1 MIAVLVLTGAL
12 AAIPQVMA
20 AGAVYR
26 WVDKDGSVHYGDRI
40 PDGVEGSLI
49 NVRPNTAQLVS
60 PEKNKV
66 PESAAGTAAEAA
78 AREGEAPE
86 LSIAEQRRQDRAEN
100 RRKNAEEAR
109 KIAAKCE
116 IMRVQK
122 ARVEPSPRVL
132 VYDENG
138 EVRRLD
144 DNERVDMLN
153 EANAY
158 LAKNCTQ

>member
-1 MIAVLVLTGAL
+1 MLAVLVLTGAL

-49 NVRPNTAQLVS
+49 NVRPNTVQLVR
-60 PEKNKV
+60 PEKSKV
-66 PESAAGTAAEAA
+66 PESAAGIAADAA

-109 KIAAKCE
+109 KIAVRRE
-116 IMRVQK
+116 IMRSQK
-122 ARVEPSPRVL
+122 SRVERPRVL
-132 VYDENG
+132 VYDEKG
-138 EVRRLD
+138 DAHRMD
-144 DNERVDMLN
+144 DDERETRLN

-158 LAKNCTQ
+158 LAENCSQ